1 MFTVMKSEKTK
12 DWNGPPGPRSY
23 EQKGVAEY
31 GTFDAAVAACDRAN
45 RELKDRHYVMNDS
58 GQEFYAD
65 TWID

>member
-1 MFTVMKSEKTK
+1 MFTLMKSEQTK
-12 DWNGPPGPRSY
+12 AWNGSNGPPAY

-31 GTFDAAVAACDRAN
+31 GTFDAAVAACEKAN

-58 GQEFYAD
+58 GKESYED